1 MPTIS
6 KFFGIL
12 IQMYY
17 DDHNPP
23 HFHAIYGDE
32 HILISIED
40 LSVIAGKLTPRAL
53 GLVIEWASN
62 HKDELMKDWE
72 LARQKQ
78 PLFSINPLN

>member
-23 HFHAIYGDE
+23 HFHAIYGEE
-32 HILISIED
+32 HILIKIED
-40 LSVIAGKLTPRAL
+40 LSIIAGKFSSRAL

-62 HKDELMKDWE
+62 HQEELMKDWE
-72 LARQKQ
+72 LAEQRQ
-78 PLFSINPLN
+78 PLFNINPLN